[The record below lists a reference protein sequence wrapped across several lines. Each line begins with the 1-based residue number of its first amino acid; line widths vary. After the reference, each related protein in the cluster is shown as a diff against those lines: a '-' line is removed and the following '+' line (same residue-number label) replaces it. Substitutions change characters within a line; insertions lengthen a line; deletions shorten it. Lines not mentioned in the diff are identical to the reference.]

1 MAAIDDSYDVH
12 DYCVKLGLD
21 PDRVSHLKR
30 ARTAMY
36 AEAEKRRVERD
47 KRDKTMAQRVDRQIA
62 AEDAR
67 AKMAEAVSEGFK
79 SRYGSWAAGVPA
91 EDSIWQLKDQ
101 T

>member
-1 MAAIDDSYDVH
+1 MAAIDDSWDVH

-21 PDRVSHLKR
+21 PDRVSHLNR
-30 ARTAMY
+30 ARSAMY

-47 KRDKTMAQRVDRQIA
+47 KRDLTLAQRVDRQIA

-67 AKMAEAVSEGFK
+67 AKFAEVVSEGFK
-79 SRYGSWAAGVPA
+79 SRYGSWAVDVLT
-91 EDSIWQLKDQ
+91 EDSIWPLKDP